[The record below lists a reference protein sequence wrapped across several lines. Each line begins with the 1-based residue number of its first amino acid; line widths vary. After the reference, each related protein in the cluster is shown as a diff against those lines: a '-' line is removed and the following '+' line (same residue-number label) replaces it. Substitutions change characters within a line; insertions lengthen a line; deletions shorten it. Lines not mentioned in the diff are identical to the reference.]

1 MILLNEPEYLEKA
14 VELGSVHAMLQLGN
28 WYRENTENVNLINKY
43 YRMAID
49 MGDEEA
55 LLYLSNP
62 VIDYDKIIEDNKKLK
77 QMVDDLMRINDALER
92 TVETYHYKFTR

>member
-1 MILLNEPEYLEKA
+1 
-14 VELGSVHAMLQLGN
+14 MLQLGN
-28 WYRENTENVNLINKY
+28 WYRENTENVKLMNKY

-49 MGDEEA
+49 MGDEET

-77 QMVDDLMRINDALER
+77 QMVDDLMRMNDALER
-92 TVETYHYKFTR
+92 TVETYYHKFTH